1 MPTLA
6 DFQNTDLANIW
17 SELSNRSI
25 LKYFTNVNSVTMVN
39 EYNTWLLNNSV
50 LVTSAITY
58 KDGVNHYIVITYCIQ
73 QN

>member
-39 EYNTWLLNNSV
+39 EYNTWLQANSV